1 MERAMDNYGRWRSV
15 TVAFRMSE
23 EEKDL
28 LDAKVRISGL
38 SKQDYIISRLLEWEI
53 KVYGNPKVYKALKD
67 QMKEILEE
75 LKRIEAGQI
84 MDDDLIQ
91 LIRIVSITLN
101 GMKEDGPWM

>member
-1 MERAMDNYGRWRSV
+1 MDNYGRWRSV

>member
-28 LDAKVRISGL
+28 LHAKVRISGL

-53 KVYGNPKVYKALKD
+53 KVYGNPKVYKAVKD

-101 GMKEDGPWM
+101 GMKEEGPWM